1 MKKFGVIEY
10 LRFSKKA
17 QSAPFSCCRYIFL
30 VRKIHIRVPRIIAD
44 YKHADGNF
52 RCLLVGGIDAV

>member
-1 MKKFGVIEY
+1 MKKFGVIQY

-44 YKHADGNF
+44 YKHADGSH
-52 RCLLVGGIDAV
+52 RYLIVDEIDAV